1 MTSKCDNRQALTAMM
16 SILAAFTSAVVVSTS
31 TFATSMAQ
39 QVTNETG
46 VATGLTAAEAAVITA
61 VTSGLASSQPSSSI
75 HNIQNPIDT
84 RTLYGAMTSILVA
97 LSSATAV
104 TTGNYATQLSSM
116 NTADTGL
123 TTVEKRLVT
132 LFSASLGTS
141 APAGNA
147 HTEV

>member
-1 MTSKCDNRQALTAMM
+1 MASICDNRQALVAMT
-16 SILAAFTSAVVVSTS
+16 SILAAFTSAVVVSTA

-39 QVTNETG
+39 QITNETG
-46 VATGLTAAEAAVITA
+46 VATGLTAAESQIVTA
-61 VTSGLASSQPSSSI
+61 VTSALASAQPSSSI
-75 HNIQNPIDT
+75 HNLALPADT

-97 LSSATAV
+97 LSSATGV
-104 TTGNYATQLSSM
+104 TTGNYATQLSSF
-116 NTADTGL
+116 NTIDTGL
-123 TTVEKRLVT
+123 TTQEKRLVT

>member
-1 MTSKCDNRQALTAMM
+1 MASICDNRQALAAMT
-16 SILAAFTSAVVVSTS
+16 SILAGFTSAVVVSTS

-61 VTSGLASSQPSSSI
+61 VTSGIGSATPAVSI
-75 HNIQNPIDT
+75 HNIANPVDT
-84 RTLYGAMTSILVA
+84 RTLYGAMVSILTA

-104 TTGNYATQLSSM
+104 TTGNYATQLSSF
-116 NTADTGL
+116 NTIDTGL
-123 TTVEKRLVT
+123 TTVEKRLIT

-141 APAGNA
+141 APAANA